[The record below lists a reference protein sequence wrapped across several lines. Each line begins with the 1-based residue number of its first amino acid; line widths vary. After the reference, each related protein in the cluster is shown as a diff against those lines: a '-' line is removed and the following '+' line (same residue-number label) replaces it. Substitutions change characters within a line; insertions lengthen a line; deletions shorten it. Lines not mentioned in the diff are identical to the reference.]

1 MKKFAIIFL
10 MEVFNKKDTLTK
22 TITFMALFA
31 AINVVLSLPTIFVPY
46 LSVILIIFLPLTSA
60 IVEVACE
67 DKYFPIYALG
77 TLGLCFAVMF
87 WNIDFAIFYIVP
99 SIVTGYLFGLMV
111 KKHVAPLW
119 SILAATAA
127 QTALSFLFVP
137 LMELITERNF
147 IDDVVAILN
156 LIGFESASKY
166 VILTFF
172 VVSLVQI
179 ILSYIATTAELKRF
193 GIEPEKIEKI
203 PSIIPYVIFGI
214 ILLSI
219 PAFIIYNGVG
229 ILFVALSLFFAF
241 FLVYKFVVEKQVK
254 KLIIF
259 GAAIL
264 VNVFVFAIFFPLL
277 ADATILFIQF
287 TPAAIA
293 VADLLKI

>member
-1 MKKFAIIFL
+1 

-31 AINVVLSLPTIFVPY
+31 AINVVLSLPTLFVPY
-46 LSVILIIFLPLTSA
+46 LSVILVIFLPLTSA

-111 KKHVAPLW
+111 KKQIAPIW

-127 QTALSFLFVP
+127 QTILSFLFVP

-147 IDDVVAILN
+147 INDVVEILKM
-156 LIGFESASKY
+156 IGLENAKTY
-166 VILTFF
+166 VLVTFF
-172 VVSLVQI
+172 AVSLVQI
-179 ILSYIATTAELKRF
+179 ILSYIATTAELKRL
-193 GIEPEKIEKI
+193 GIESRKIEEI
-203 PSIIPYVIFGI
+203 PSIIPYVVFGT

-219 PAFIIYNGVG
+219 PAFIIYNGAG
-229 ILFVALSLFFAF
+229 FLFLALTLFFTY
-241 FLVYKFVVEKQVK
+241 FLLYKFVVQKSYK
-254 KLIIF
+254 KLIVF
-259 GAAIL
+259 GVAIL
-264 VNVFVFAIFFPLL
+264 VNIFVFAIFYPILST
-277 ADATILFIQF
+277 ATILLIQF
-287 TPAAIA
+287 TPAAVGA
-293 VADLLKI
+293 VDLIKI

>member
-1 MKKFAIIFL
+1 

-31 AINVVLSLPTIFVPY
+31 AINVVLSLPTLFVPY

-77 TLGLCFAVMF
+77 TLGLCFVVMF

-111 KKHVAPLW
+111 KKEVAPIW
-119 SILAATAA
+119 SIFAATVA
-127 QTALSFLFVP
+127 QTALSFSFVP

-147 IDDVVAILN
+147 INDVVDILN
-156 LIGFESASKY
+156 MIGFQSANKY

-172 VVSLVQI
+172 AVSLVQI
-179 ILSYIATTAELKRF
+179 ILSYIATTAELKRL
-193 GIEPEKIEKI
+193 GIEPQKIEKI
-203 PSIIPYVIFGI
+203 PSIIPYIIFGVI
-214 ILLSI
+214 VLSI

-229 ILFVALSLFFAF
+229 ILFIAISLFFTY
-241 FLVYKFVVEKQVK
+241 FLIYKFVVEKSYK

-264 VNVFVFAIFFPLL
+264 VNVFVFAIFFPIM
-277 ADATILFIQF
+277 ADATSLLIQF
-287 TPAAIA
+287 TPAVVAAI
-293 VADLLKI
+293 DLIKIK